1 MSNLNLDAIWA
12 VARHETRRLSRN
24 EGGRM
29 NLLKVKNR
37 SGFTLIELLVVV
49 AIIALLIGVLLPA
62 LGKARATAYTA
73 KGAALQR
80 NLITGLIAYGA
91 DGDSTIPSP
100 STSGQK
106 YQSYGNGN
114 VQQLNNKSGAP
125 VQNWD
130 WLTLAV
136 DDSDLPQNRAER
148 FYRLMNDY
156 QDPANR
162 ERLPLAQLENSNSD
176 FDSVAANKVDWPGVS
191 FLMPA
196 TFQWQGR
203 VSGTGTYAQPAEE
216 KDVCELPLNYIP
228 RFDKVGGSA
237 NKVAISDGY
246 HNVNSTGNNK
256 LDVAIFSDVVENRYG
271 AFSSSSPVKD
281 KSINFHGE
289 NGVNSLESRLAYRH
303 AGKMNVG
310 FWDGHVTTM
319 KAEETLDPGM
329 WYPNGSI
336 FRGTTAVQQARGFG
350 YDPGETIQ

>member
-1 MSNLNLDAIWA
+1 MNFTNG
-12 VARHETRRLSRN
+12 RN
-24 EGGRM
+24 GRQ
-29 NLLKVKNR
+29 
-37 SGFTLIELLVVV
+37 GFTLIELLVVV

-80 NLITGLIAYGA
+80 NLVTGLMAYGG
-91 DGDSTIPSP
+91 DGDSTIPGP

-106 YQSYGNGN
+106 YQGYGNGN
-114 VQQLNNKSGAP
+114 VVQLNEKSGAP

-136 DDSDLPQNRAER
+136 DDSDLPLNRAER

-156 QDPANR
+156 TDPAAR
-162 ERLPLAQLENSNSD
+162 ERLPISQLDFTNSD
-176 FDSVAANKVDWPGVS
+176 FDSVTANKTDWPGVS

-196 TFQWQGR
+196 SFQWAGRTVTQGTTTTLY
-203 VSGTGTYAQPAEE
+203 GQPDAE
-216 KDVCELPLNYIP
+216 KQVAELPLNYIP

-246 HNVNSTGNNK
+246 HNVNSTGTNK
-256 LDVAIFSDVVENRYG
+256 LDCGIYTPVEENRYG
-271 AFSSSSPVKD
+271 AFSSSTPIKRL
-281 KSINFHGE
+281 SINFHGE

-310 FWDGHVTTM
+310 FWDGHVTTL
-319 KAEETLDPGM
+319 KIAETLDPGL
-329 WYPNGSI
+329 WYPQGST
-336 FRGTTAVQQARGFG
+336 FRGGQAVQEAQGFG
-350 YDPGETIQ
+350 YDPNDPIQ

>member
-1 MSNLNLDAIWA
+1 
-12 VARHETRRLSRN
+12 
-24 EGGRM
+24 M
-29 NLLKVKNR
+29 NLSNRKVLR

-62 LGKARATAYTA
+62 LGKARATAYTV

-80 NLITGLIAYGA
+80 NLITGLLAYGA
-91 DGDSTIPSP
+91 DGDSSIPSP

-106 YQSYGNGN
+106 YESYGNGN
-114 VQQLNNKSGAP
+114 VTQLNNKSGSP

-130 WLTLAV
+130 WITLAV
-136 DDSDLPQNRAER
+136 DDSDLPQNRADR
-148 FYRLMNDY
+148 FYRIMNEY

-162 ERLPLAQLENSNSD
+162 ERLPLAQLANTNSD
-176 FDSVAANKVDWPGVS
+176 FDTSAANKTDWPGVS

-203 VSGTGTYAQPAEE
+203 VTGNGTYEQPAEE
-216 KDVCELPLNYIP
+216 RQVCELPTNYVP

-237 NKVAISDGY
+237 NKVAISDGH
-246 HNVNSTGNNK
+246 HNINVTGDTK
-256 LDVAIFSDVVENRYG
+256 LDCSIFSDVVENRYG
-271 AFSSSSPVKD
+271 AFASSSPIKRN
-281 KSINFHGE
+281 SINFHGE

-319 KAEETLDPGM
+319 KVAETLDPGM
-329 WYPNGSI
+329 WYPMGST
-336 FRGTTAVQQARGFG
+336 FRGSQAVTEAAGFG
-350 YDPGETIQ
+350 YDPGEPIQ